1 MIPGERGGIRG
12 ELTMQQDL
20 QPAQIQ
26 TWTTERV
33 ELLKQMWADGLSA
46 SNIAGRLGAGISR
59 NAVIGKVHRLGLS
72 GRASPALAA
81 NPRPRRPRQ
90 PSHPGSL
97 PGHSAHAGRSRAF
110 PTAGATA
117 LKPQVCQERVVEPDP
132 EPIRLVDVP
141 KGERVNILMLSEK
154 TCRWPIGE
162 PGTEDFFFCGMSPR
176 EQTPYCEY
184 HARIA
189 YQPLHDRRRMKRG

>member
-59 NAVIGKVHRLGLS
+59 NAVIGKVHRLTPL
-72 GRASPALAA
+72 GR
-81 NPRPRRPRQ
+81 
-90 PSHPGSL
+90 GKIM
-97 PGHSAHAGRSRAF
+97 GG
-110 PTAGATA
+110 
-117 LKPQVCQERVVEPDP
+117 
-132 EPIRLVDVP
+132 I
-141 KGERVNILMLSEK
+141 EK
-154 TCRWPIGE
+154 SIC
-162 PGTEDFFFCGMSPR
+162 
-176 EQTPYCEY
+176 PY
-184 HARIA
+184 I
-189 YQPLHDRRRMKRG
+189 QNVS